1 MKSIIALICCL
12 ITVSMLCAQAPQ
24 LQTNYPTTNGTVFT
38 IVKDTANNLV
48 YIGGAFTQV
57 GDSVR
62 NRIACI
68 DSMGKVTS
76 WNPDANGW
84 IMALVISNNTI
95 YAGGTFTSIGGQ
107 TRNYIA
113 ALNTS
118 TGLATSWNP
127 SANDQVTAL
136 AISGNMYVG
145 GKFTSIGGQ
154 TRNFIGAI
162 DINTG
167 SATAWNPNASNFVW
181 TLSVSNSTIY
191 IGGDFTTISGQ
202 TRNRIAAYD
211 LNSGSISTFNPNANG
226 QVRKMA
232 ISGTTVYLAGY
243 FLSIGGQ
250 TRHGI
255 AAVDASTGA
264 ATNWYPN
271 PTNPNT
277 NTSCTG
283 IGVFDGIIYVS
294 GNFTNIGG
302 QSRSNLAAIDINGT
316 ATAWNPNA
324 NSSAYAYVKSGD
336 LLYLGGFFGSIGG
349 QTRHYFAVFSGNY
362 TLPVQWLDFTVDC
375 KYDKAILQW
384 STATELNNSN
394 FEIER
399 SIDNE
404 NFLYRGTVK
413 GNGTTTAIKEYSFED
428 NIDEFM
434 GAPIIYYR
442 LKQIDFNGK
451 SEYSK
456 VVAVNTKRDK
466 SCAVFPNP
474 VTNLLTISLNE
485 IHSEKSLVVQIL
497 NTLGVVIATD
507 IVPAGIKTLTHDF
520 SGFVPGIYS
529 VVVSE
534 GSNIITRKAIKQ

>member
-1 MKSIIALICCL
+1 MKNIIALVCCL
-12 ITVSMLCAQAPQ
+12 ATVSMLCAQAPQ

-38 IVKDTANNLV
+38 IVKDTVNNLV

-68 DSMGKVTS
+68 DSMGKVTA

-84 IMALVISNNTI
+84 ILALVISNNTV

-118 TGLATSWNP
+118 TGVATSWNP
-127 SANDQVTAL
+127 NANGQVSAL
-136 AISGNMYVG
+136 GISGNIYAG

-154 TRNFIGAI
+154 TRNFIAAI
-162 DINTG
+162 DINSG
-167 SATAWNPNASNFVW
+167 SATSWNPNASSFVW
-181 TLSVSNSTIY
+181 ALSVSSSAIY
-191 IGGDFTTISGQ
+191 IGGSFTTISGQ

-211 LNSGSISTFNPNANG
+211 LNSGSITSFDANANSE
-226 QVRKMA
+226 VRK
-232 ISGTTVYLAGY
+232 ISVSGSVVYVVG
-243 FLSIGGQ
+243 FFTSIGGQ
-250 TRHGI
+250 TRYGI
-255 AAVDASTGA
+255 AAVDASSGN
-264 ATNWYPN
+264 ATSWYP
-271 PTNPNT
+271 NPNT

-283 IGVFDGIIYVS
+283 IAVFDNVVYIS
-294 GNFTNIGG
+294 GNFTTIGG
-302 QSRSNLAAIDINGT
+302 QNRSNIAAIDMTNGT

-324 NSSAYAYVKSGD
+324 SSSAYAYVKHGS

-349 QTRHYFAVFSGNY
+349 QNRPYFAVFSGNY

-384 STATELNNSN
+384 STATEINNSH
-394 FEIER
+394 FEIEC

-404 NFLYRGTVK
+404 IFLYRGTVK
-413 GNGTTTAIKEYSFED
+413 GNGTTTSIKQYSFED
-428 NIDEFM
+428 NIDEFI
-434 GAPIIYYR
+434 GAPTIYYR

-451 SEYSK
+451 YEYSK
-456 VVAVNTKRDK
+456 VVAVNTKRDN

-485 IHSEKSLVVQIL
+485 VRSEQMMVVQIL
-497 NTLGVVIATD
+497 NSLGVIIATD
-507 IVPAGIKTLTHDF
+507 VVPTGRKTVTYNL
-520 SGFVPGIYS
+520 SGSVPGIYS
-529 VVVSE
+529 IVVLNGNHV
-534 GSNIITRKAIKQ
+534 TTQRVLKQ